1 MPEDEKTVSTS
12 ADNSVVEL
20 DMERLRKVLFDA
32 AKLRWGTG
40 VVLGHMA
47 AVVVPAALWF
57 DYSRWT
63 GLTVAAAMSVLGT
76 LLRWY
81 SESVRGNADRL
92 HRAYELSS
100 TGQPIDP
107 ALTSDLMAAYPRLI
121 GRIRRMKN
129 DGPYYDAKGDP
140 SIQLLVSRL
149 RESAWWTDKLAA
161 TAKRLSYYF
170 GCIVAITILVSFVV
184 VADSVEVRAYAMV
197 ICAIVVVDIFHLGWR
212 YGNLSAACARAY
224 SRLDALHG
232 KAGLTEREAI
242 TEANGYQS
250 ARDAGPLIPGWIW
263 KLSRKKLNAA
273 WRPLSRPFI
282 SERR

>member
-1 MPEDEKTVSTS
+1 MPEDEETVSAS

-20 DMERLRKVLFDA
+20 DIERLRKALFDA
-32 AKLRWGTG
+32 AKRRWGAG

-47 AVVVPAALWF
+47 VIVVPAALWF
-57 DYSRWT
+57 DCPRWI
-63 GLTVAAAMSVLGT
+63 GLTVAATMSVLGT

-92 HRAYELSS
+92 HRAYELCSM
-100 TGQPIDP
+100 GQPIDP
-107 ALTSDLMAAYPRLI
+107 ALTSDLMAAYPRLVS
-121 GRIRRMKN
+121 RIRRMN
-129 DGPYYDAKGDP
+129 DDGPYYDSEGDP
-140 SIQLLVSRL
+140 SIELLVSRL

-161 TAKRLSYYF
+161 KVKKLSYFF
-170 GCIVAITILVSFVV
+170 GCIAAIAILASFVV
-184 VADSVEVRAYAMV
+184 PDSVEVRAYAMA
-197 ICAIVVVDIFHLGWR
+197 ICVIVVVDIFHLGWR

-242 TEANGYQS
+242 AEASGYQS

-273 WRPLSRPFI
+273 WRPLSGPFI
-282 SERR
+282 